1 MNILTLS
8 KKATIEALLQQEN
21 SIFIQFDATKANVI
35 VPVYLK
41 SNTSLVLQI
50 GYNMMKA
57 IPDLNLDEE
66 GISATLSF
74 SDSPF
79 YCFVPWSSLSVVVT
93 ESKEVLAWP
102 VVTGEEQK
110 DKETLKEKS
119 PTKPYLTLVK

>member
-21 SIFIQFDATKANVI
+21 SIFIQFDATKINVV
-35 VPVYLK
+35 VPAYLK
-41 SNTSLVLQI
+41 RNNSLVLQI
-50 GYNMMKA
+50 GYNLMKA
-57 IPDLNLDEE
+57 IPDLKLDEE

-74 SDSPF
+74 SESPF
-79 YCFVPWSSLSVVVT
+79 SCFVPWNALSVVVT

-102 VVTGEEQK
+102 VAEVEEQK
-110 DKETLKEKS
+110 DKDTLKEKS